1 MGGALLDKS
10 ENGEKQG
17 LRCFCVKESHLV
29 FKYIIDITP
38 ENWQSTGD
46 FSAYLMY
53 FKSSL
58 LNNALTQY

>member
-17 LRCFCVKESHLV
+17 LHCFCVKESHLV
-29 FKYIIDITP
+29 FKYIVDRTP

-46 FSAYLMY
+46 FFTL
-53 FKSSL
+53 F
-58 LNNALTQY
+58 NVF